1 MPRIIVKPDAG
12 FIVSRKWQLIQRLQC
27 VVELAPP
34 RSKLKAP
41 TANVII
47 DPLQLPK
54 VLIAGVKSA
63 TTCCS
68 DDESNEHG
76 AWRRGIRARRA

>member
-1 MPRIIVKPDAG
+1 MTRAP
-12 FIVSRKWQLIQRLQC
+12 VS
-27 VVELAPP
+27 
-34 RSKLKAP
+34 
-41 TANVII
+41 I

-63 TTCCS
+63 TTYCG

-76 AWRRGIRARRA
+76 AWRRGIGRRTLWPQSVVL